1 VFERPLVSESRLY
14 QPVKR
19 YLDGRFIIGKEV
31 KIGSKIVDVFAI
43 SRDKGECVAVELK
56 VSDWKKALRQ
66 AATYQVFADFCYV
79 ALHHSA
85 TARAMKHEA
94 IFKELGVGLL
104 SVKVNAS
111 VQIEP
116 APSRFVSREI
126 ADNARQQIL
135 DHETPRL
142 KTA

>member
-1 VFERPLVSESRLY
+1 MFDGTLVSESRLY

-19 YLDGRFIIGKEV
+19 YLDGQFIIGKEV

-43 SRDKGECVAVELK
+43 SRDRGECVAVELK
-56 VSDWKKALRQ
+56 VSDWKGALRQ

-79 ALHHSA
+79 ALHYSA
-85 TARAMKHEA
+85 IARAMKNEA

-104 SVKVNAS
+104 SVKGDAS
-111 VQIEP
+111 VQIQP
-116 APSRFVSREI
+116 ALSRFVSREI

-135 DHETPRL
+135 NHETPRL
-142 KTA
+142 KAE